1 MDKNLEMIFINAA
14 GKNARISVDDPRDD
28 VTPEEVQIAMND
40 IITLNIFN
48 TSGGDVV
55 QASSARVV
63 TREVT
68 ELFAV

>member
-1 MDKNLEMIFINAA
+1 MDKNLEMIFANAL
-14 GKNARISVDDPRDD
+14 GKNSRISVDDPRDD
-28 VTPEEVQIAMND
+28 VTSEDVQLAMND

-48 TSGGDVV
+48 TSGGDLM
-55 QASSARVV
+55 QAASARLV